1 MEFKEL
7 EKGKISEVEGKILT
21 KWKEENILEKTI
33 ENRKDNETWVFYD
46 GPIYANAKPGIHH
59 VFSKTIKDSFCKYQT
74 MKGHKVD
81 RKIGLD
87 CNGLPIEYNV
97 EKKLGINGK
106 KDIEKMGIDKFIEEC
121 KKNTAI
127 NIDEVNR
134 ITDMMGQ
141 FIDSKHPYITCT
153 NDYHETEW
161 YLLKEMHKKGLIY
174 NSNKILPYCPRCG
187 TELAKFEVE
196 QGYQEDSVNTVI
208 VPFKI
213 KDSDTYFL
221 VWTTTPWTLMDNVAA
236 CVNPDL
242 EYVKVSSMGYM
253 FIVAKSLANKVLGDD
268 YEVLETYK
276 GTDLVGIKYEQL
288 LPFAK
293 VTDGKSFEVVADS
306 YVTDED
312 GTGIVHIAPAYGEDD
327 NRVCKENKIGWT
339 QNVNLAGKYTI
350 GPWEGRLVTDPE
362 LEIEIIK
369 YLKEQD
375 KLFKKIKITHKYPHC
390 WRCKSPLIYYAKSA
404 WYIKTTEY
412 KDKIIEEN
420 NKIKWHPD
428 YVGTKRFGNWLNNMV
443 DWGISR
449 NRYWGCPLP
458 FWVCDECG
466 EFEVVGSREELIER
480 ANEELKYEDID
491 LHRPYV
497 DNITIKCQHC
507 GKTMHR
513 VKDVIDVWFDSGSMP
528 YAQCHYPFEN
538 KEWFHK
544 HFPADFIAE
553 GVDQTRGWF
562 YTLLVIST
570 IISGQSSFKN
580 VVVNDMMLDSNGKK
594 MSKSTGNIID
604 PIKIMEEYG
613 ADTVRWYMLYAS
625 PVWTPLKFDVE
636 GLKEVHS
643 KFFNPLRNSYN
654 FFAIYANADKITDI
668 NTCRVEYND
677 REDIDKWLLSKYNK
691 LIKEVTEAYDEYD
704 LNKVVKLI
712 TDFTSIDLSNWYIRR
727 NRDRFWDNLMTTSKK
742 SVYMTTYEV
751 LEGLSKLI
759 APIASYTAEE
769 IYTNLT
775 GNISVHLSDFPI
787 CNEELIDLKLE
798 EKMDLVRDLISIGRN
813 VREESKI
820 KVRQP
825 ISEILLDKK
834 KEKVIGELT
843 SLIKEELNVKEVIYT
858 DDLSTYMNFMVKP
871 NFKEVGK
878 IFGKN
883 IKEFSDKLL
892 ELSNE
897 DINKLENNESIK
909 MSIDNTT
916 YDITKDMVDIR
927 ISSKEGFKAMVVG
940 NNFVILNT
948 VITKELEN
956 EGLARETIS
965 KVQQLRKTMNFD
977 ITDRINMYIDA
988 TSEYKENIKDYLDMI
1003 KDETLTINVYD
1014 KDGIEDKVNIND
1026 YEVGFVLEKVSTK

>member
-7 EKGKISEVEGKILT
+7 EKGKISEVEGKILA

-59 VFSKTIKDSFCKYQT
+59 VLAKTIKDSFCKYKT
-74 MKGHKVD
+74 MKGYKVL

-87 CNGLPIEYNV
+87 THGLPIEVNV
-97 EKKLGINGK
+97 EKKLGFK
-106 KDIEKMGIDKFIEEC
+106 TKADIEKFGIENFCREC
-121 KKNTAI
+121 NNATAL
-127 NIDEVNR
+127 NIDEVNLL
-134 ITDMMGQ
+134 TDNMGQ
-141 FIDSKHPYITCT
+141 FIDSKHPYVTCS
-153 NDYHETEW
+153 NEFIESEW
-161 YLLKEMHKKGLIY
+161 WLIKEIDKKGLIY
-174 NSNKILPYCPRCG
+174 YGNKVLPYCPRCG
-187 TELAKFEVE
+187 TELSANEVG

-221 VWTTTPWTLMDNVAA
+221 VWTTTPWTLMANVAL

-242 EYVKVSSMGYM
+242 EYIKVSSMGYK

-268 YEVLETYK
+268 FEVLETYK
-276 GTDLVGIKYEQL
+276 GTDLVGTNYEQL
-288 LPFAK
+288 MPFAE
-293 VTDGKSFEVVADS
+293 VEGKCFEVVADS
-306 YVTDED
+306 YVTSED
-312 GTGIVHIAPAYGEDD
+312 GTGIVHIAPAYGDDD
-327 NRVCKENKIGWT
+327 NRVCKENGIGF
-339 QNVNLAGKYTI
+339 VNPVGKDGCYTT
-350 GPWEGRLVTDPE
+350 GPWEGTLVTDKD

-369 YLKEQD
+369 WLKEND
-375 KLFKKIKITHKYPHC
+375 KLFKKIKLTHDYPHC
-390 WRCKSPLIYYAKSA
+390 WRCHSPLIYYSKPA
-404 WYIKTTEY
+404 WYIRTTEY
-412 KDKIIEEN
+412 KDKIIAA
-420 NKIKWHPD
+420 NKTVSWHPD
-428 YVGTKRFGNWLNNMV
+428 YVGTKRFNNWLENMV

-449 NRYWGCPLP
+449 NRYWGCPMP
-458 FWVCDECG
+458 IWICSSCG
-466 EFEVVGSREELIER
+466 EKHVIGSIKELDDMKVG
-480 ANEELKYEDID
+480 DID
-491 LHRPYV
+491 VKNMELHRPYIDEV
-497 DNITIKCQHC
+497 HIKCPKC
-507 GKTMHR
+507 NGIMNR
-513 VKDVIDVWFDSGSMP
+513 VTDVMDVWFDSGAMP
-528 YAQCHYPFEN
+528 YAQFHYPFEN
-538 KEWFHK
+538 KELFESQ
-544 HFPADFIAE
+544 FPADFIAE

-562 YTLLVIST
+562 NSLICIST
-570 IISGQSSFKN
+570 IVSGVSSFKN
-580 VVVNDMMLDSNGKK
+580 VVVNDMVLDSNGKK

-775 GNISVHLSDFPI
+775 GNTSVHLSDFPV
-787 CNEELIDLKLE
+787 CNEELINLKLE

>member
-7 EKGKISEVEGKILT
+7 EKGKISEVEGKILA

-59 VFSKTIKDSFCKYQT
+59 VLAKTIKDSFCKYKT
-74 MKGHKVD
+74 MKGYKVL

-87 CNGLPIEYNV
+87 THGLPIEVNV
-97 EKKLGINGK
+97 EKKLGFK
-106 KDIEKMGIDKFIEEC
+106 TKADIEKFGIENFCREC
-121 KKNTAI
+121 NNATAL
-127 NIDEVNR
+127 NIDEVNLL
-134 ITDMMGQ
+134 TDNMGQ
-141 FIDSKHPYITCT
+141 FIDSRHPYVTCS
-153 NDYHETEW
+153 NEFIESEW
-161 YLLKEMHKKGLIY
+161 WLIKEIDKKGLIY
-174 NSNKILPYCPRCG
+174 YGNKVLPYCPRCG
-187 TELAKFEVE
+187 TELSANEVG

-221 VWTTTPWTLMDNVAA
+221 VWTTTPWTLMANVAL

-242 EYVKVSSMGYM
+242 EYIKVSSMGYK

-268 YEVLETYK
+268 FEVLETYK
-276 GTDLVGIKYEQL
+276 GTDLVGTNYERL
-288 LPFAK
+288 MPFAE
-293 VTDGKSFEVVADS
+293 VEGKCFEVVADS
-306 YVTDED
+306 YVTSED
-312 GTGIVHIAPAYGEDD
+312 GTGIVHIAPAYGDDD
-327 NRVCKENKIGWT
+327 NRVCKENGIGF
-339 QNVNLAGKYTI
+339 VNPVGKDGCYTT
-350 GPWEGRLVTDPE
+350 GPWKGTLVTDKD

-369 YLKEQD
+369 WLKEND
-375 KLFKKIKITHKYPHC
+375 KLFKKIKLTHDYPHC
-390 WRCKSPLIYYAKSA
+390 WRCHSPLIYYSKPA
-404 WYIKTTEY
+404 WYIRTTEY
-412 KDKIIEEN
+412 KDKILEA
-420 NKIKWHPD
+420 NKTVSWHPD
-428 YVGTKRFGNWLNNMV
+428 YVGTKRFNNWLENMV

-449 NRYWGCPLP
+449 NRYWGCPMP
-458 FWVCDECG
+458 IWICSSCG
-466 EFEVVGSREELIER
+466 EKHVIGSIKELDDMKVG
-480 ANEELKYEDID
+480 DID
-491 LHRPYV
+491 VKNMELHRPYIDEV
-497 DNITIKCQHC
+497 HIKCPKC
-507 GKTMHR
+507 NGIMNR
-513 VKDVIDVWFDSGSMP
+513 VTDVMDVWFDSGAMP
-528 YAQCHYPFEN
+528 YAQFHYPFEN
-538 KEWFHK
+538 KELFESQ
-544 HFPADFIAE
+544 FPADFIAE

-562 YTLLVIST
+562 NSLICIST
-570 IISGQSSFKN
+570 IVSGVSSFKN
-580 VVVNDMMLDSNGKK
+580 AVVNDMVLDSNGKK

-927 ISSKEGFKAMVVG
+927 ISSKDGFKAMVVG

>member
-7 EKGKISEVEGKILT
+7 EKGKISEVEGKILA

-59 VFSKTIKDSFCKYQT
+59 VLAKTIKDSFCKYKT
-74 MKGHKVD
+74 MKGYKVL

-87 CNGLPIEYNV
+87 THGLPIEVNV
-97 EKKLGINGK
+97 EKKLGFK
-106 KDIEKMGIDKFIEEC
+106 TKADIEKFGIENFCREC
-121 KKNTAI
+121 NNATAL
-127 NIDEVNR
+127 NIDEVNLL
-134 ITDMMGQ
+134 TDNMGQ
-141 FIDSKHPYITCT
+141 FIDSRHPYVTCS
-153 NDYHETEW
+153 NEFIESEW
-161 YLLKEMHKKGLIY
+161 WLIKEIDKKGLIY
-174 NSNKILPYCPRCG
+174 YGNKVLPYCPRCG
-187 TELAKFEVE
+187 TELSANEVG

-221 VWTTTPWTLMDNVAA
+221 VWTTTPWTLMANVAL

-242 EYVKVSSMGYM
+242 EYIKVSSMGYK

-268 YEVLETYK
+268 FEVLETYK
-276 GTDLVGIKYEQL
+276 GTDLVGTNYEQL
-288 LPFAK
+288 MPFAE
-293 VTDGKSFEVVADS
+293 VEGKCFEVVADS
-306 YVTDED
+306 YVTSED

-327 NRVCKENKIGWT
+327 NRVCKENGIGF
-339 QNVNLAGKYTI
+339 VNPVGKDGCYTT
-350 GPWEGRLVTDPE
+350 GPWKGTLVTDKD

-369 YLKEQD
+369 WLKEND
-375 KLFKKIKITHKYPHC
+375 KLFKKIKLTHDYPHC
-390 WRCKSPLIYYAKSA
+390 WRCHSPLIYYSKPA
-404 WYIKTTEY
+404 WYIRTTEY
-412 KDKIIEEN
+412 KDKILEA
-420 NKIKWHPD
+420 NKTVSWHPD
-428 YVGTKRFGNWLNNMV
+428 YVGTKRFNNWLENMV

-449 NRYWGCPLP
+449 NRYWGCPMP
-458 FWVCDECG
+458 IWICSSCG
-466 EFEVVGSREELIER
+466 EKHVIGSIKELDDMKVG
-480 ANEELKYEDID
+480 DID
-491 LHRPYV
+491 VKNMELHRPYIDEV
-497 DNITIKCQHC
+497 HIKCPKC
-507 GKTMHR
+507 NGIMNR
-513 VKDVIDVWFDSGSMP
+513 VTDVMDVWFDSGAMP
-528 YAQCHYPFEN
+528 YAQFHYPFEN
-538 KEWFHK
+538 KELFESQ
-544 HFPADFIAE
+544 FPADFIAE

-562 YTLLVIST
+562 NSLICIST
-570 IISGQSSFKN
+570 IVSGVSSFKN
-580 VVVNDMMLDSNGKK
+580 VVVNDMVLDSNGKK

-775 GNISVHLSDFPI
+775 GNISVHLSDFPV
-787 CNEELIDLKLE
+787 CNEELINLKLE

-927 ISSKEGFKAMVVG
+927 ISSKDGFKAMVVG